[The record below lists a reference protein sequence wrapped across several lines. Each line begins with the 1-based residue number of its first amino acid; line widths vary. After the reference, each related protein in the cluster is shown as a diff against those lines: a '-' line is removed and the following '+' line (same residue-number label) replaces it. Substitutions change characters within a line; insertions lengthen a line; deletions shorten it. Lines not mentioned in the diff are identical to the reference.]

1 MQNFQFSISND
12 WIVTFKYYLSIISTK
27 DVFIW
32 NSETQTNLSFRWCSE
47 SKLILFTKH
56 FKSTF
61 SDNSGMLEV
70 NSRIILIFLH
80 FSLHIYINLFL
91 VGLSRDV
98 VGVDHVGLHSTSW
111 LWNIDHV
118 GLTLIADTTLPLAQ
132 HPINNKNKQR
142 ALFSLLTKADKYKQ
156 PISSA
161 AASQWQQPRTKLFTK
176 CQPSTIFTSTCTTL
190 L

>member
-1 MQNFQFSISND
+1 MQ
-12 WIVTFKYYLSIISTK
+12 
-27 DVFIW
+27 
-32 NSETQTNLSFRWCSE
+32 
-47 SKLILFTKH
+47 
-56 FKSTF
+56 
-61 SDNSGMLEV
+61 EV
-70 NSRIILIFLH
+70 NSSMIFIFLY
-80 FSLHIYINLFL
+80 FPLHIYINLFL

-161 AASQWQQPRTKLFTK
+161 AVSQWQQPRTKRFKNVNPRPFSHQLAQPCSSKSFLLTYLCPQKAPLFICAT
-176 CQPSTIFTSTCTTL
+176 CRSPFFAQPSGAWQIRL
-190 L
+190 LRKLGLKR